1 MRHLDAKVIFQ
12 LTSST
17 EQILRHLTSLFQ
29 REGQSSAKKIKNTAP
44 AGRVARAEMIV
55 FGH

>member
-29 REGQSSAKKIKNTAP
+29 REGQSSAKKKTAR